1 MAVHEGKNGETISRR
16 DSSRSAERKDKRSRR
31 GRELNNGGLR
41 GTMLGRCS
49 NGEMCQR
56 RCSNGGLGVEGSE
69 VEGLGVWGFTE
80 QRAKNERVHSG
91 TRVSSIFNLLSF
103 LTSVI

>member
-69 VEGLGVWGFTE
+69 VEGLGVHRAKSKE
-80 QRAKNERVHSG
+80 QRMREFIVGREFQVF
-91 TRVSSIFNLLSF
+91 SIC
-103 LTSVI
+103 